1 MAKQSAATGSQIA
14 RFLNG
19 SLLGESALIRSLTPF
34 PNSEPSSISFCSA
47 ESCAELSPP
56 PADSLVLALRSAA
69 PALREAGYCVIE
81 SDYPKYD
88 LARVYRE
95 FFRIP
100 TAVGVHPSAVL
111 GAEVSLAAAVCI
123 GPGSVL
129 DGPVDLGEGVVLG
142 ANVRI
147 QGPAKLGARVSIGS
161 SAVIGEEAFSFGFG
175 GDGQAVRFPA
185 TGGVVIDDDVEIGA
199 STFVAAGVFEPT
211 RIEASAKLADLVS
224 ISNAVQIG
232 RNSIVTA
239 RCSLSGRVRVGRD
252 CWIGQSAAIRQGV
265 VVGDGAMV
273 GMGAVVVKDVPPG
286 KVVMGNPAT
295 VKRAR

>member
-1 MAKQSAATGSQIA
+1 MAKQLTATGAQIA
-14 RFLNG
+14 RFLNNP
-19 SLLGESALIRSLTPF
+19 LHGESAVVRALTPF
-34 PNSEPSSISFCSA
+34 PNSESASISFCRA
-47 ESCAELSPP
+47 ESCAGLSTP
-56 PADSLVLALRSAA
+56 PADSLVLALRSAT
-69 PALREAGYCVIE
+69 PALRDAGYCVIE
-81 SDYPKYD
+81 SDHPKYD
-88 LARVYRE
+88 LARVYRK
-95 FFRIP
+95 FFRAAP
-100 TAVGVHPSAVL
+100 PVGIHPSAVV
-111 GAEVSLAAAVCI
+111 GPEVSMAEAVCI

-147 QGPAKLGARVSIGS
+147 QGPANLGARVSIGS
-161 SAVIGEEAFSFGFG
+161 SVVMGEEAFSFGFG
-175 GDGQAVRFPA
+175 PDEHAVRFPA
-185 TGGVVIDDDVEIGA
+185 NGGVVIEDDVEIGA
-199 STFVAAGVFEPT
+199 STFVAAGVFAPT
-211 RIEASAKLADLVS
+211 RIEASAKIADLVS

-239 RCSLSGRVRVGRD
+239 RSSLSGRVRVGRD

-286 KVVMGNPAT
+286 MVVMGNPAT

>member
-1 MAKQSAATGSQIA
+1 MAKQLAATGTQIA
-14 RFLNG
+14 RFLK
-19 SLLGESALIRSLTPF
+19 SPLLGESAVVRAITPF
-34 PNSEPSSISFCSA
+34 PNSEPASISFCSA
-47 ESCAELSPP
+47 VSCADLSTP
-56 PADSLVLALRSAA
+56 PADSLVLALHSAA
-69 PALREAGYCVIE
+69 PELCKAGYRVIE

-95 FFRIP
+95 FFRVPIP
-100 TAVGVHPSAVL
+100 VGVHPSAVL
-111 GAEVSLAAAVCI
+111 GAEVSLASAVCI

-129 DGPVDLGEGVVLG
+129 DGAVVLGESVVLG

-147 QGPAKLGARVSIGS
+147 QGPVTLGSRVSIGS
-161 SAVIGEEAFSFGFG
+161 SSVIGEEAFSFGFG
-175 GDGQAVRFPA
+175 ANGQAVRFPA
-185 TGGVVIDDDVEIGA
+185 TGGVVIEDDVEIGA
-199 STFVAAGVFEPT
+199 STFIAAGVFEPT
-211 RIEASAKLADLVS
+211 RIEASAKIADLVS

-252 CWIGQSAAIRQGV
+252 CWIGQSASIRQGV

-286 KVVMGNPAT
+286 KVVMGNPAS
-295 VKRAR
+295 VKRER

>member
-1 MAKQSAATGSQIA
+1 MAKQLAATGNEIA

-19 SLLGESALIRSLTPF
+19 TLLGESTVVRALTAF

-47 ESCAELSPP
+47 ASCAALSTP
-56 PADSLVLALRSAA
+56 PADSLVVALRSAA

-81 SDYPKYD
+81 SEYPKYD

-95 FFRIP
+95 FFRTPIP
-100 TAVGVHPSAVL
+100 VGVHPSAVV
-111 GAEVSLAAAVCI
+111 GTEVKLARGVSI

-129 DGPVDLGEGVVLG
+129 DGSIELGEGVVLG
-142 ANVRI
+142 ANVRV
-147 QGPAKLGARVSIGS
+147 QGPASLGARVSVGS
-161 SAVIGEEAFSFGFG
+161 SAVLGEEAFSFGFG
-175 GDGQAVRFPA
+175 ADGKAVRFPA
-185 TGGVVIDDDVEIGA
+185 TGGIVIEEDVEIGA
-199 STFVAAGVFEPT
+199 STFIAAGVFEPT

-232 RNSIVTA
+232 RNSVVTA

-265 VVGDGAMV
+265 QVGDGAMV

-286 KVVMGNPAT
+286 KVVMGNPAS
-295 VKRAR
+295 VKRDR